1 MDQKNINEN
10 LEQLLDLEPS
20 RIDNQEKPKKA
31 KAEPRYKNKAPS
43 RGGVRANAGRKAGT
57 TNKISAVGILQAVQK
72 ECGKPFEQLLAEG
85 YHQTI
90 LDNDMMSRQR
100 YEQMILSKVVADK
113 HEIDHTTLGE
123 SLKANFNFEQKELPD
138 WTQVPTTFK
147 LK

>member
-10 LEQLLDLEPS
+10 LEQVFDIEPS
-20 RIDNQEKPKKA
+20 RENIQEKPK
-31 KAEPRYKNKAPS
+31 KAEPRYKNKAPT
-43 RGGVRANAGRKAGT
+43 RGGVRANSGRKPGT

-123 SLKANFNFEQKELPD
+123 SLKANFNFQQKELPD
-138 WTQVPTTFK
+138 WNVPTSIK

>member
-1 MDQKNINEN
+1 MDQKKINEN
-10 LEQLLDLEPS
+10 LEQVFDMEPS
-20 RIDNQEKPKKA
+20 RDNIQEKPKTKP
-31 KAEPRYKNKAPS
+31 EPRYKNKAPS
-43 RGGVRANAGRKAGT
+43 RGGVRPNSGRKPGT
-57 TNKISAVGILQAVQK
+57 TNKISAVSILQAVQK

-90 LDNDMMSRQR
+90 QDNDMMSRQK

-123 SLKANFNFEQKELPD
+123 SLKANFKFEQKELPD
-138 WTQVPTTFK
+138 WNVPTTIR

>member
-10 LEQLLDLEPS
+10 LEQVFDIEPS
-20 RIDNQEKPKKA
+20 RENIQEKPKKP
-31 KAEPRYKNKAPS
+31 EPRYKNKAPT
-43 RGGVRANAGRKAGT
+43 RGGVRANSGRKPGT

-123 SLKANFNFEQKELPD
+123 SLKANFNFQQKELPD
-138 WTQVPTTFK
+138 WNVPTSIK